1 MIELGLCKKDNGGNN
16 VIAQMVKSK
25 FVKVCMLV
33 CIALGVL
40 GMQMPAH
47 AQKNVGPDIQAS
59 AAILVEASTGKIIYE
74 KNIDQSLPIASMT
87 KMMSA
92 YLIQEAVAAGKLK
105 WEDKVVISQYAHD
118 ISQNRGLSNV
128 PLELG
133 QSYTVKELYEA
144 SAIYSANGATIAL
157 AEQVAGT
164 EHSFVDMMNKKAKE
178 LDLGDYKFVNSTGLN
193 NADLKG
199 KHHPQTAA
207 TDENMLSAR
216 GSAKLA
222 YHLIKDF
229 PGSLDVAS
237 VPKLNFQANK
247 SDPTKPPVE
256 MENWN
261 FMLKGLVMEYEG
273 MDGLKTGTTDAAG
286 PSFTGTAKRG
296 DLRFISVVMNSTD
309 KNDKKARFIETKKL
323 LDYGFNSF
331 EMKDAYP
338 AGYAMKD
345 QETLPVLKGKED
357 VVKVGTKEAMPVL
370 VQKGSE
376 ATYSTAYEVDTG
388 ILEDGKVVA
397 PITEGNKVGTMYLE
411 GDDFLYPKMAKVD
424 IVAQETVEKANWFML
439 SLYAI
444 GGFFSSIWSTI
455 IGWF

>member
-1 MIELGLCKKDNGGNN
+1 
-16 VIAQMVKSK
+16 MVKSK
-25 FVKVCMLV
+25 IVKVCMLA
-33 CIALGVL
+33 CIAFSVL

-47 AQKNVGPDIQAS
+47 AQKNAGPDVQAS

-74 KNIDQSLPIASMT
+74 KNIDQALPIASMT

-92 YLIQEAVAAGKLK
+92 YLIQEAIKDEKLK
-105 WEDKVVISQYAHD
+105 WDDKVAISEYAHT
-118 ISQNRGLSNV
+118 ISQNKSLSNV
-128 PLELG
+128 PLEVG

-157 AEQVAGT
+157 AEQIAGS
-164 EHSFVDMMNKKAKE
+164 EHAFVDRMNKKAEE
-178 LDLGDYKFVNSTGLN
+178 LGLKDYKFVNSTGLN

-199 KHHPQTAA
+199 NHHPQTSP

-216 GSAKLA
+216 GTAKLA

-229 PGSLDVAS
+229 PSVLEVAS
-237 VPKLNFQANK
+237 VPKLDFKANK
-247 SDPTKPPVE
+247 SDPAKGTVH
-256 MENWN
+256 MQNWN
-261 FMLKGLVMEYEG
+261 WMLEGLVMAYEG

-296 DLRFISVVMNSTD
+296 DLRLISVVMNATD

-323 LDYGFNSF
+323 LDYGFNGF

-357 VVKVGTKEAMPVL
+357 NVKIGTKEAMPVL
-370 VQKGSE
+370 VEKGSDT
-376 ATYSTAYEVDTG
+376 TYSTAYKLDESLLT
-388 ILEDGKVVA
+388 DGKVAA
-397 PITEGNKVGTMYLE
+397 PIEEGGKVGTMYLE
-411 GDDFLYPKMAKVD
+411 GDDFLYPGMAQVD
-424 IVAQETVEKANWFML
+424 LVAQETVEKANWFML
-439 SLYAI
+439 SLYAV
-444 GGFFSSIWSTI
+444 GDFFSSIWSTVT
-455 IGWF
+455 GWF